1 MLTKI
6 ENWRAQAVKCRN
18 WRRAFLALLLGALSV
33 LALPPIH
40 FVPALFPAFAGLI
53 WLIDG
58 SERHVTKANINF
70 WRPFIRAYALNSA
83 FAAGWWFGLGFFV
96 AGLYWIS
103 FSFLVDAQQFAW
115 MIPFAILGLSGA
127 FAIYIGLVSSLTF
140 RLSMP
145 GSRRIIYFSL
155 LWVTFE
161 WLRGWAFTGFPWN
174 LIGTVWTF
182 SDAMIQVTSVA
193 GVMGLSLF
201 TVLGAGSVA
210 ALGYADKPQRHRL
223 YLVAVP
229 LLMLAVIWGGGAW
242 RLMAAETRFVDNV
255 QLRLVQ
261 PNIRQKD
268 KWKTALRGKN
278 LNNLLALSEA
288 PARGDFVGKKPTH
301 IIWPETATPFF
312 LEGNGA
318 ALRVIAQ
325 VVPQDGALLTG
336 APRRTGGQG
345 TPAQLWNSLH
355 VVGADAK
362 ISATFDKF
370 HLVPFGEYIPLR
382 KYINFAKLTAGR
394 TDFSS
399 GPGLSSVAVPGLPP
413 VSPLICYEAI
423 FSGQAVPP
431 PDSGHPRPGWLLNL
445 TNDAWFG
452 TSSGPYQHFAA
463 ARLRAVEEGLP
474 LIRVA
479 NTGISAVV
487 DGYGRT
493 LKSSRL
499 NERTIIDEKLPAA
512 LKNPTLFSRI
522 GAWGLLALMLGI
534 LLISRVRRLD

>member
-1 MLTKI
+1 MPTKF
-6 ENWRAQAVKCRN
+6 ENWRAQAVNCEN
-18 WRRAFLALLLGALSV
+18 WRRAFLALLLGAVSV

-40 FVPALFPAFAGLI
+40 FVPALLPAFAGLI

-58 SERHVTKANINF
+58 SQRQVTSG
-70 WRPFIRAYALNSA
+70 WRQFLRAHFLNSA
-83 FAAGWWFGLGFFV
+83 FAAGWWFGLGFFI

-115 MIPFAILGLSGA
+115 MIPFAIFGLSAA
-127 FAIYIGLVSSLTF
+127 FAVYIGLVSSLAF
-140 RLSMP
+140 RLSKP
-145 GSRRIIYFSL
+145 GYRRIIYFSM
-155 LWVTFE
+155 LWVVFE

-182 SDAMIQVTSVA
+182 SDAMIQVTSLV

-201 TVLGAGSVA
+201 TVLAASSLA
-210 ALGYADKPQRHRL
+210 ALGYKDKPQRLR
-223 YLVAVP
+223 YQMTVVP
-229 LLMLAVIWGGGAW
+229 LLILAVIWGGGAW
-242 RLMAAETRFVDNV
+242 RLLGAENRFVENV

-261 PNIRQKD
+261 PNIAQKD
-268 KWKTALRGKN
+268 KWKSNLRGKH

-288 PARGDFVGKKPTH
+288 PALGEYAGRKPTH

-312 LEGNGA
+312 LEGNDA

-325 VVPQDGALLTG
+325 VIPKKGALLTG
-336 APRRTGGQG
+336 SPRRTGGG
-345 TPAQLWNSLH
+345 GIPAQLWNSLH
-355 VVGADAK
+355 VVSPEAK

-370 HLVPFGEYIPLR
+370 HLVPFGEYVPLR
-382 KYINFAKLTAGR
+382 KYVNFAKLTAGR

-399 GPGLSSVAVPGLPP
+399 GPGLSSIAVPGLPP

-431 PDSGHPRPGWLLNL
+431 PKSGHPRPGWLLNV

-452 TSSGPYQHFAA
+452 SSSGPYQHLAA

-474 LIRVA
+474 LVRVA

-493 LKSSRL
+493 LKKLEL
-499 NERTIIDEKLPAA
+499 NERAVIDAKLPAA
-512 LKNPTLFSRI
+512 LSNSTLFSRI
-522 GAWGLLALMLGI
+522 GSWGLLALLLGF
-534 LLISRVRRLD
+534 LLISRMRRLD